1 MPPEPD
7 ESKSDATKENS
18 SQNLEKACARVKYA
32 LPSPGTKPYKSTH
45 AGPCSCKVG
54 GAVSTCTAVGL
65 SWRGT
70 VPKQES
76 RMAER
81 SR

>member
-7 ESKSDATKENS
+7 ESESDATKENS
-18 SQNLEKACARVKYA
+18 SHLEKACARVKYA

-54 GAVSTCTAVGL
+54 DAVSTCTAVGL

-81 SR
+81 SH